1 MSKAAELAN
10 LIGNINAGGGGVN
23 RNLIING
30 AMNVAQRGTQ
40 TSHSSGY
47 TLDRWNV
54 YTTSAARF
62 TISQES
68 DVPSGEGFA
77 NSIKLDV
84 TTADSSV
91 ASSDFGVFRTILEGQ
106 DLQSFC
112 KGTSNAKPFAL
123 QFFIKSTVTGTYAI
137 ELVDS
142 DNSRA
147 VTKTYTVNS
156 ADTWE
161 KKTITFPADT
171 TGAFTDDNNSSLF
184 IQWGLIMGDNYT
196 SGTASGSWESQTT
209 ANRFVGQVNA
219 VNSTSNNIFFTGIQ
233 LEVGQNPTEFEHEPF
248 EKTLDKC
255 HRYYWKVGA
264 STENEL
270 YYRYGNHGES
280 ISSSQAQIVVNF
292 PKKMRAQPSYTENGD
307 IRWYSNGSIINPS
320 GDCTIDGNGGGT
332 YAINLVNSN
341 LSGLT
346 SGRAGIFLSYNNTT
360 SFMEWDAEL

>member
-23 RNLIING
+23 RNVIING

-54 YTTSAARF
+54 YTSSAARF

-84 TTADSSV
+84 TTADDSV

-147 VTKTYTVNS
+147 VTKTYTVDS
-156 ADTWE
+156 ANTWE

-171 TGAFTDDNNSSLF
+171 TGAFTDDNNASLYV
-184 IQWGLIMGDNYT
+184 QWGLIMGSNYT

-219 VNSTSNNIFFTGIQ
+219 VNSTSNNILFTGIQ
-233 LEVGQNPTEFEHEPF
+233 LEVGQNPTEFEREPF
-248 EKTLDKC
+248 ERTLTKC
-255 HRYYWKVGA
+255 QRYFQEATATGSYHVLGHGITWGTGA
-264 STENEL
+264 SDMSVEINHPVTMRTSPTLTVSNVSHLGVDPTNKTVSAISIYKHISTTTFLNMTIASGYDAGTAIQLIDRDTTPNATLFFSSEL
-270 YYRYGNHGES
+270 
-280 ISSSQAQIVVNF
+280 
-292 PKKMRAQPSYTENGD
+292 
-307 IRWYSNGSIINPS
+307 
-320 GDCTIDGNGGGT
+320 
-332 YAINLVNSN
+332 
-341 LSGLT
+341 
-346 SGRAGIFLSYNNTT
+346 
-360 SFMEWDAEL
+360 

>member
-1 MSKAAELAN
+1 MTKAAELAN

-23 RNLIING
+23 RNVIING

-40 TSHSSGY
+40 TGHSSGY

-62 TISQES
+62 TISQDS
-68 DVPSGEGFA
+68 DVPTGEGFA

-84 TTADSSV
+84 TTEDDSL

-106 DLQSFC
+106 DLQRFC

-147 VTKTYTVNS
+147 VTKTYTVDS
-156 ADTWE
+156 ANTWE

-171 TGAFTDDNNSSLF
+171 TGAFTDDNNASLF

-233 LEVGQNPTEFEHEPF
+233 LEVGQNPTSFEHEPF
-248 EKTLDKC
+248 ERTLLKC
-255 HRYYWKVGA
+255 QRYYYKIPNSG
-264 STENEL
+264 T
-270 YYRYGNHGES
+270 YTRFGHGENLTTTASEIHFPFPVKMRSEPSVETTGTVSNYALYNSNSANACTS
-280 ISSSQAQIVVNF
+280 IIVESGGHLSPEVGVLDVEIGSGSITDGGSSQLMAN
-292 PKKMRAQPSYTENGD
+292 N
-307 IRWYSNGSIINPS
+307 
-320 GDCTIDGNGGGT
+320 
-332 YAINLVNSN
+332 NSN
-341 LSGLT
+341 AFIAFS
-346 SGRAGIFLSYNNTT
+346 
-360 SFMEWDAEL
+360 AEL

>member
-10 LIGNINAGGGGVN
+10 LIGNINAGGGGANKNV
-23 RNLIING
+23 IING
-30 AMNVAQRGTQ
+30 AMNINQRGTQ

-184 IQWGLIMGDNYT
+184 IQWGLIMGSIYT

-219 VNSTSNNIFFTGIQ
+219 VNSTSNNILFTGIQ
-233 LEVGQNPTEFEHEPF
+233 LEVGQNSTSFEHEPF
-248 EKTLDKC
+248 ERTLAKCQRYYYRFGHDGSAEYIRLNLLRTGGYRSGHTSFPVKMRTAPSITLDEDFEDS
-255 HRYYWKVGA
+255 G
-264 STENEL
+264 
-270 YYRYGNHGES
+270 
-280 ISSSQAQIVVNF
+280 
-292 PKKMRAQPSYTENGD
+292 GD
-307 IRWYSNGSIINPS
+307 ITANGI
-320 GDCTIDGNGGGT
+320 
-332 YAINLVNSN
+332 
-341 LSGLT
+341 GLNT
-346 SGRAGIFLSYNNTT
+346 VSFIQTT
-360 SFMEWDAEL
+360 SSASSAASNISKFSSDAEL

>member
-1 MSKAAELAN
+1 MTKCAELAN

-23 RNLIING
+23 RNVIING

-40 TSHSSGY
+40 TGHSSGY

-62 TISQES
+62 TISQDS
-68 DVPSGEGFA
+68 DVPTGEGFA

-84 TTADSSV
+84 TTEDDSL

-106 DLQSFC
+106 DLQRFC

-147 VTKTYTVNS
+147 VTKTYTVDS
-156 ADTWE
+156 ANTWE

-171 TGAFTDDNNSSLF
+171 TGAFTDDNNASLF

-233 LEVGQNPTEFEHEPF
+233 LEVGQNPTSFEHEPVDVT
-248 EKTLDKC
+248 EKKC
-255 HRYYWKVGA
+255 FRYYSQDETSGRIGICANSGATIHDHDLIAPMRAIPSVSLSEANIRVGDMVA
-264 STENEL
+264 A
-270 YYRYGNHGES
+270 GFD
-280 ISSSQAQIVVNF
+280 SSSGAISLQTYKSRFNITY
-292 PKKMRAQPSYTENGD
+292 SYYGF
-307 IRWYSNGSIINPS
+307 
-320 GDCTIDGNGGGT
+320 
-332 YAINLVNSN
+332 
-341 LSGLT
+341 SGLT
-346 SGRAGIFLSYNNTT
+346 TYRAYLQEPRSGALGFIKI
-360 SFMEWDAEL
+360 DAEL

>member
-1 MSKAAELAN
+1 MTKCAELAN
-10 LIGNINAGGGGVN
+10 LIGNISAGGGGVN
-23 RNLIING
+23 RNVIING

-40 TSHSSGY
+40 TGHSSGY

-54 YTTSAARF
+54 YTTSSARF
-62 TISQES
+62 TISQDS
-68 DVPSGEGFA
+68 DVPTGEGFA

-106 DLQSFC
+106 DLQRFC

-147 VTKTYTVNS
+147 VTKTYTVDS
-156 ADTWE
+156 ANTWE

-171 TGAFTDDNNSSLF
+171 TGAFTDDNNASLF
-184 IQWGLIMGDNYT
+184 IQWGLIVGSNYT

-219 VNSTSNNIFFTGIQ
+219 VNSTSNNIFFTGVQ
-233 LEVGQNPTEFEHEPF
+233 LEVGQNATEFEHEPF
-248 EKTLDKC
+248 SQTLQKC
-255 HRYYWKVGA
+255 LRYTFVHQTNVSYAFSALSGYMA
-264 STENEL
+264 SSTNALTFYQYPVRMRAEPSL
-270 YYRYGNHGES
+270 TTTGTFHLLDGHSSYS
-280 ISSSQAQIVVNF
+280 ISGMSMSERSVISARVDVT
-292 PKKMRAQPSYTENGD
+292 S
-307 IRWYSNGSIINPS
+307 
-320 GDCTIDGNGGGT
+320 
-332 YAINLVNSN
+332 
-341 LSGLT
+341 SGLT
-346 SGRAGIFLSYNNTT
+346 TGRVATIRNQGDSDAQIIF
-360 SFMEWDAEL
+360 DAEL

>member
-1 MSKAAELAN
+1 MTKCADLAN

-23 RNLIING
+23 RNIIING

-184 IQWGLIMGDNYT
+184 LQWGLIMGDNYT

-248 EKTLDKC
+248 ERTLAKC
-255 HRYYWKVGA
+255 QRYHLITDFNVQGYP
-264 STENEL
+264 
-270 YYRYGNHGES
+270 
-280 ISSSQAQIVVNF
+280 SSGGYAHCQVNF
-292 PKKMRAQPSYTENGD
+292 PVQMRATPSVSITDGSKGSVSTTATAAHNITKTGCRIENQTTG
-307 IRWYSNGSIINPS
+307 
-320 GDCTIDGNGGGT
+320 
-332 YAINLVNSN
+332 N
-341 LSGLT
+341 LSRMYHLGGSLAV
-346 SGRAGIFLSYNNTT
+346 SI
-360 SFMEWDAEL
+360 EL

>member
-23 RNLIING
+23 RNVIING

-54 YTTSAARF
+54 YTSSAARF

-84 TTADSSV
+84 TTADDSV

-147 VTKTYTVNS
+147 VTKTYTVDS
-156 ADTWE
+156 ANTWE

-171 TGAFTDDNNSSLF
+171 TGAFTDDNNASLY
-184 IQWGLIMGDNYT
+184 IQWGLIMGSNYT

-219 VNSTSNNIFFTGIQ
+219 VNSTSNNILFTGIQ
-233 LEVGQNPTEFEHEPF
+233 LEVGQNPTSFEVEPF
-248 EKTLDKC
+248 ERTLAKC
-255 HRYYWKVGA
+255 QRYYNRHQANTAYDVVCHGHFGSDTQWFGTYFFP
-264 STENEL
+264 TE
-270 YYRYGNHGES
+270 
-280 ISSSQAQIVVNF
+280 
-292 PKKMRAQPSYTENGD
+292 MRAEPTLAGSDTWRIYT
-307 IRWYSNGSIINPS
+307 GSTVP
-320 GDCTIDGNGGGT
+320 
-332 YAINLVNSN
+332 V
-341 LSGLT
+341 T
-346 SGRAGIFLSYNNTT
+346 SGSLALTRATTTAMTIECVTGDNNDEGQGAMMTNNND
-360 SFMEWDAEL
+360 SDAHIEFKAEL

>member
-23 RNLIING
+23 RNVIING

-54 YTTSAARF
+54 YTSSAARF
-62 TISQES
+62 TISRES

-84 TTADSSV
+84 TTEDSSV
-91 ASSDFGVFRTILEGQ
+91 AAGDFGVFRTILEGQ
-106 DLQSFC
+106 DLQKFC

-156 ADTWE
+156 SNTWE

-171 TGAFTDDNNSSLF
+171 TGAFTDDNNASLYV
-184 IQWGLIMGDNYT
+184 QWGLIMGSNYT

-219 VNSTSNNIFFTGIQ
+219 VNSTSNNILFTGIQ
-233 LEVGQNPTEFEHEPF
+233 LEVGQNPTEFEHEKFSQTLQKCERYFTRINAKGSVNSYNCFPF
-248 EKTLDKC
+248 SGFCRSSTLAQFPI
-255 HRYYWKVGA
+255 HWNQPMRSVPTMSYAGA
-264 STENEL
+264 SSFGVLNSTGSTIAVSNISTSRTTEIA
-270 YYRYGNHGES
+270 S
-280 ISSSQAQIVVNF
+280 VADWTSSGLSA
-292 PKKMRAQPSYTENGD
+292 
-307 IRWYSNGSIINPS
+307 
-320 GDCTIDGNGGGT
+320 GNGT
-332 YAINLVNSN
+332 RLV
-341 LSGLT
+341 
-346 SGRAGIFLSYNNTT
+346 ANNTADA
-360 SFMEWDAEL
+360 FIDADAEL